1 MKTISPRN
9 CYLESRMREN
19 RPSGSE
25 GGGAACRSPYPY
37 QDLAVAPSPLQ
48 NAKHLGVR

>member
-37 QDLAVAPSPLQ
+37 QDAAAIPGRNPIGHRLIE
-48 NAKHLGVR
+48 